1 MAATDAHQ
9 IMNQRRIVMG
19 QIIKAVVDGEERE
32 FEVLKEAEYIKGT
45 HYFYDG
51 QLLDNK
57 GKPYRWSVPL
67 RLVRKQ
73 HVFGPITYEET
84 GEVTKTPPADT
95 YYLGAFSGNLVCLK
109 EGTTTPI
116 PVTIVKPL
124 I

>member
-1 MAATDAHQ
+1 
-9 IMNQRRIVMG
+9 MG

-32 FEVLKEAEYIKGT
+32 LEGLKETEYSKAT

-51 QLLDNK
+51 QIYDNK
-57 GKPYRWSVPL
+57 GKPLRWSIPL

-84 GEVTKTPPADT
+84 GELRFDIPAGT
-95 YYLGAFSGNLVCLK
+95 YYLSSTRGQVICRTNGCNLSQRVK
-109 EGTTTPI
+109 
-116 PVTIVKPL
+116 IVKPL